1 MVFNPSQQLQSEGSE
16 VPSTLEIFCQTAKTH
31 MADLENLLKSTDET
45 YSQALVSFGDKQLE
59 SHDFFSIFQN
69 FFNELKEAK
78 AENEAREELVKAS
91 FNVSKFM

>member
-1 MVFNPSQQLQSEGSE
+1 
-16 VPSTLEIFCQTAKTH
+16 

-91 FNVSKFM
+91 FNLSKFMLIKTKERLRQQQTLLNRQEKISTKNSLK